1 MDKTA
6 QLVAGVL
13 IVSFVIER
21 ITATVAFFLE
31 KPTEDRWK
39 KILLVTVT
47 GVLAAVAV
55 RATGIRVLANG
66 MQITTHP
73 RVDDVLTWLVLTAG
87 ADRIREF
94 IVPAQKPA
102 ADAKTDAV
110 TAVYVENDEVTL
122 TKTTRV
128 S

>member
-21 ITATVAFFLE
+21 ITATVGFFLE

-39 KILLVTVT
+39 KILLVTIT
-47 GVLAAVAV
+47 GALAAIAV
-55 RATGIRVLANG
+55 RTTGIRVLANG

-73 RVDDVLTWLVLTAG
+73 RVDMVLTWLVFTAG

-94 IVPAQKPA
+94 IVPAQKPV
-102 ADAKTDAV
+102 ADAKPDAV
-110 TAVYVENDEVTL
+110 RAVYVENDEGTL
-122 TKTTRV
+122 TPTTRV
-128 S
+128 G